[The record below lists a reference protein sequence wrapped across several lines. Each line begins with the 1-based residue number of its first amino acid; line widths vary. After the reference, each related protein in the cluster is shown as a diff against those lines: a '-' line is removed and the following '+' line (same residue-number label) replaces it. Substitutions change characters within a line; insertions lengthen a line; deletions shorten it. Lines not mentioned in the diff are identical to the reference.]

1 MSPTAA
7 SSTVYGPVQAGEAAF
22 GPSMMQ
28 GPTMGIADSG
38 VEEEP
43 GMSTAV
49 EIALILTVLSV
60 LPALLITVTCFTR
73 IVIVLSF
80 VRRAMSINELPP
92 NPVLIGLALFLT
104 AFVMGPVVSKIYD
117 EAWVP
122 YQAEELTMSEAS
134 DAAWDTLSGF
144 LLANTRQSE
153 IDLFNDIAGGT
164 AWAAEPA
171 VEGDG
176 TTAAEASEEPA
187 LTEAPGGTWLRV
199 LADRQAGRTRE
210 AIARLDQGPLADT
223 ALSQITA
230 AWLALEGFHREE
242 AVTRAQRAVADH
254 PEHPELA
261 LHAATITAL
270 AVLQPWGAEVP
281 GTDGPAAEARRAD
294 ARRQALEWIAQPLG
308 PSPRVAA
315 TELLLEDTPEGV
327 VASAERSEL
336 PPSTDPVVRLATA
349 VAAWHRGE
357 ASVGHERLRSL
368 VRDEPTSAVTRSLLA
383 RWNLELGHDSEAIRL
398 LAPLA
403 RRHGDHELVQA
414 WFAEAQAA
422 HTPEER
428 HERQVDRA
436 FHRP

>member
-1 MSPTAA
+1 MRLLSLLMTLLLLLAPASAQGLDASRMQGPGLSPTAA

-176 TTAAEASEEPA
+176 TTAAEASEAARP
-187 LTEAPGGTWLRV
+187 PLRV
-199 LADRQAGRTRE
+199 
-210 AIARLDQGPLADT
+210 
-223 ALSQITA
+223 
-230 AWLALEGFHREE
+230 
-242 AVTRAQRAVADH
+242 V
-254 PEHPELA
+254 
-261 LHAATITAL
+261 
-270 AVLQPWGAEVP
+270 VP
-281 GTDGPAAEARRAD
+281 AFI
-294 ARRQALEWIAQPLG
+294 L
-308 PSPRVAA
+308 
-315 TELLLEDTPEGV
+315 
-327 VASAERSEL
+327 SEL
-336 PPSTDPVVRLATA
+336 KTAFQMGFLLFLPFLVIDLVISSVLLSMGMFMLPPVMISTPFKILLFVLVDGWHLVV
-349 VAAWHRGE
+349 
-357 ASVGHERLRSL
+357 SSL
-368 VRDEPTSAVTRSLLA
+368 VTS
-383 RWNLELGHDSEAIRL
+383 
-398 LAPLA
+398 
-403 RRHGDHELVQA
+403 
-414 WFAEAQAA
+414 FA
-422 HTPEER
+422 T
-428 HERQVDRA
+428 
-436 FHRP
+436 